1 MNGFVTL
8 LKEYQEKLHSE
19 AELIQQ
25 QIANSNEISERQANY
40 LDKLVESESRVAD
53 LADNVKKEADAAQQ
67 AVDMLSDHCKDQI
80 SGIVDAAKQDMDA
93 LAASTKVLTE
103 ASHSQMETLAQTA
116 ESEMHLLMGYARKDV
131 ERTKM
136 NAKKFVRYQEGAEKY
151 SLGLTKFQ
159 ELAKEAKAVY
169 KIDKVALVNCEIFER
184 YLETFRIA

>member
-1 MNGFVTL
+1 MN
-8 LKEYQEKLHSE
+8 K
-19 AELIQQ
+19 
-25 QIANSNEISERQANY
+25 
-40 LDKLVESESRVAD
+40 SRPVATET
-53 LADNVKKEADAAQQ
+53 VKSFDY
-67 AVDMLSDHCKDQI
+67 
-80 SGIVDAAKQDMDA
+80 
-93 LAASTKVLTE
+93 TKNILQTIPNNDT
-103 ASHSQMETLAQTA
+103 MEV
-116 ESEMHLLMGYARKDV
+116 LLMGYARKDV